1 MSSHLTAYNQIGMK
15 RLILFFVVGF
25 YALSCSVEPTPISYS
40 NDECKFCMMK
50 IMDERFGAE
59 IVTEKGKI
67 YKFDSAECMLRYS
80 KENPGNPKH
89 VMVTHVNAP
98 NVLQDAKSSYYVIC
112 ENIPSPM
119 GANLSSYP
127 NMEFATT
134 KVMELGGKT
143 YSWDE
148 LLEKFEK

>member
-1 MSSHLTAYNQIGMK
+1 
-15 RLILFFVVGF
+15 
-25 YALSCSVEPTPISYS
+25 
-40 NDECKFCMMK
+40 MMK

-80 KENPGNPKH
+80 AENPGNPKH
-89 VMVTHVNAP
+89 VLVTHI
-98 NVLQDAKSSYYVIC
+98 NVPKELQDAKASYYVIC
-112 ENIPSPM
+112 KHIPSPM

-127 NMEFATT
+127 NKEFATT
-134 KVMELGGKT
+134 KVMELGGET

-148 LLEKFEK
+148 LSEKYSK

>member
-1 MSSHLTAYNQIGMK
+1 MK

-148 LLEKFEK
+148 LLEKFAK